1 MKKLLSVLFLLSF
14 TLAAVYAQNIQ
25 IKGTVVSGT
34 DNEPLPGVNVVV
46 KGNTSTGTITDFNG
60 TFTLSAPADAILS
73 ISYIGFKSQEIAV
86 KGHKDIKIVLQEDSE
101 TLDEVVVVGYGV
113 QKKSVVTASIAKV
126 SADDLASTAPVRM
139 DNALKGLASGVTVTS
154 SSGQPGAAAQI
165 RVRGV
170 GTIRTENG
178 AADPLYIVDGMPL
191 EGGLDYLNPN
201 DIASIEVLKDA
212 ASGAVYGARAANGVI
227 LVTTKTGK
235 IGKTKVT
242 YDFSYGWQ
250 SAWKKRDVLNASEY
264 ALMINEGAI
273 NAGIAPK
280 FSDPYSYGQGTN
292 WQDEVFNNNAPM
304 MNHQVSV
311 SGASEKVNYLF
322 SLGFYTQDG
331 IVGGNF
337 DRSNYE
343 RLTLRSNTQYTLF
356 DESKERN
363 WLNSV
368 SGASEK
374 VNYLFSLG
382 FYTQDGIVGGN
393 FDRSNYERLTLRSN
407 TQYTLFDESKERNW
421 LNSLK
426 VTSNLSYARIKST
439 NFDDNSTWG
448 TPLGS
453 VLALSPI
460 LNVYDETEEAI
471 KAQFDK
477 YGTTAEYTPVYDPRN
492 GKLFSIPGEFGE
504 MSNPIAKLSLPGD
517 KHWSHKFVANFSAE
531 LQLWDNLKFKTS
543 YGADLSFWG
552 YDGYRPL
559 YYLRSGESSTQ
570 SSAYSRKED
579 GTVWQLENVL
589 MYDKSIDKH
598 SFSVLLGQSAKKSS
612 GSYLYGSR
620 NNITNYSRP
629 YIDASTGLAANA
641 DRDAAGAPSVDATL
655 ASIFARASYNYDERY
670 MLQVTVRRDGS
681 SRFGPNNHY
690 AVFPSFSLG
699 WNLTNEKFM
708 NKRPNWL
715 TTTKIRLSWGKN
727 GNENIGNF
735 KYTVLTSPGNNAI
748 FGSSE
753 NVINGVK
760 ASGLA
765 NPDLKWEES
774 EQLDFGL
781 DFGFFNNALTF
792 TADYYKKKTNG
803 MLMEMN
809 IPFYVGEAKPIGNVG
824 KMENSGIE
832 LEAAY
837 KFRVSDWNFR
847 VSANAS
853 YLKNKLIEYG
863 NESGWENLDS
873 FQGTGD
879 ISRAENGKPFPF
891 FYGYKT
897 AGIFQ
902 NTDEVKAYKN
912 DKGELLQPTAV
923 PGDVRFVDVDGNG
936 IIDANDRTDIGKGMP
951 DWTFG
956 FNLGVSWKNFDLN
969 MMWQGTAGNDIYDA
983 TRRTDIATSNLP
995 SWMLNRWTGEGT
1007 SNRIPR
1013 FVQGDNVNWQSSD
1026 LYVYD
1031 GSYLRL
1037 KNIQLGYTLPAA
1049 LTQKVFI
1056 SSLRFYVAAENLF
1069 TFTKYHGFDPE
1080 ISSGGTSLGIDYGVY
1095 PQARVWT
1102 IGASL
1107 SF

>member
-86 KGHKDIKIVLQEDSE
+86 KGHKDIKIVLQDDSE

-363 WLNSV
+363 WLNS
-368 SGASEK
+368 
-374 VNYLFSLG
+374 
-382 FYTQDGIVGGN
+382 
-393 FDRSNYERLTLRSN
+393 
-407 TQYTLFDESKERNW
+407 
-421 LNSLK
+421 LK

-439 NFDDNSTWG
+439 SFDDNSTWG

-453 VLALSPI
+453 ALALSPI

>member
-1 MKKLLSVLFLLSF
+1 
-14 TLAAVYAQNIQ
+14 
-25 IKGTVVSGT
+25 
-34 DNEPLPGVNVVV
+34 
-46 KGNTSTGTITDFNG
+46 
-60 TFTLSAPADAILS
+60 
-73 ISYIGFKSQEIAV
+73 
-86 KGHKDIKIVLQEDSE
+86 
-101 TLDEVVVVGYGV
+101 
-113 QKKSVVTASIAKV
+113 
-126 SADDLASTAPVRM
+126 
-139 DNALKGLASGVTVTS
+139 
-154 SSGQPGAAAQI
+154 
-165 RVRGV
+165 
-170 GTIRTENG
+170 
-178 AADPLYIVDGMPL
+178 
-191 EGGLDYLNPN
+191 
-201 DIASIEVLKDA
+201 
-212 ASGAVYGARAANGVI
+212 
-227 LVTTKTGK
+227 
-235 IGKTKVT
+235 
-242 YDFSYGWQ
+242 
-250 SAWKKRDVLNASEY
+250 
-264 ALMINEGAI
+264 MINEGAI

-363 WLNSV
+363 WLNS
-368 SGASEK
+368 
-374 VNYLFSLG
+374 
-382 FYTQDGIVGGN
+382 
-393 FDRSNYERLTLRSN
+393 
-407 TQYTLFDESKERNW
+407 
-421 LNSLK
+421 LK

-439 NFDDNSTWG
+439 SFDDNSTWG

-453 VLALSPI
+453 ALALSPI

>member
-363 WLNSV
+363 WLNS
-368 SGASEK
+368 
-374 VNYLFSLG
+374 
-382 FYTQDGIVGGN
+382 
-393 FDRSNYERLTLRSN
+393 
-407 TQYTLFDESKERNW
+407 
-421 LNSLK
+421 LK

-453 VLALSPI
+453 ALALSPI

-879 ISRAENGKPFPF
+879 INRAENGKPFPF

>member
-363 WLNSV
+363 WLNS
-368 SGASEK
+368 
-374 VNYLFSLG
+374 
-382 FYTQDGIVGGN
+382 
-393 FDRSNYERLTLRSN
+393 
-407 TQYTLFDESKERNW
+407 
-421 LNSLK
+421 LK

-453 VLALSPI
+453 ALALSPI

-655 ASIFARASYNYDERY
+655 ASIFARASHNYDERY

>member
-363 WLNSV
+363 WLNS
-368 SGASEK
+368 
-374 VNYLFSLG
+374 
-382 FYTQDGIVGGN
+382 
-393 FDRSNYERLTLRSN
+393 
-407 TQYTLFDESKERNW
+407 
-421 LNSLK
+421 LK

-453 VLALSPI
+453 ALALSPI

-552 YDGYRPL
+552 YDSYRPL

-670 MLQVTVRRDGS
+670 MLQVTVRCDGS

>member
-264 ALMINEGAI
+264 ALMINESAI

-363 WLNSV
+363 WLNS
-368 SGASEK
+368 
-374 VNYLFSLG
+374 
-382 FYTQDGIVGGN
+382 
-393 FDRSNYERLTLRSN
+393 
-407 TQYTLFDESKERNW
+407 
-421 LNSLK
+421 LK

-453 VLALSPI
+453 ALALSPI

>member
-34 DNEPLPGVNVVV
+34 DNEPLPGGNVVV

-363 WLNSV
+363 WLNS
-368 SGASEK
+368 
-374 VNYLFSLG
+374 
-382 FYTQDGIVGGN
+382 
-393 FDRSNYERLTLRSN
+393 
-407 TQYTLFDESKERNW
+407 
-421 LNSLK
+421 LK

-453 VLALSPI
+453 ALALSPI

-492 GKLFSIPGEFGE
+492 GKLFSIQGEFGE

-552 YDGYRPL
+552 YDSYRPL

>member
-46 KGNTSTGTITDFNG
+46 RGNTSTGTITDFNG

-363 WLNSV
+363 WLNS
-368 SGASEK
+368 
-374 VNYLFSLG
+374 
-382 FYTQDGIVGGN
+382 
-393 FDRSNYERLTLRSN
+393 
-407 TQYTLFDESKERNW
+407 
-421 LNSLK
+421 LK

-453 VLALSPI
+453 ALALSPI

-552 YDGYRPL
+552 YDSYRPL

>member
-86 KGHKDIKIVLQEDSE
+86 KGHKDIKIVLLEDAE

-363 WLNSV
+363 WLNS
-368 SGASEK
+368 
-374 VNYLFSLG
+374 
-382 FYTQDGIVGGN
+382 
-393 FDRSNYERLTLRSN
+393 
-407 TQYTLFDESKERNW
+407 
-421 LNSLK
+421 LK

-439 NFDDNSTWG
+439 SFDDNSTWG

-453 VLALSPI
+453 ALALSPI

-873 FQGTGD
+873 FQRTGD

-902 NTDEVKAYKN
+902 NTDEVNAYKN

>member
-363 WLNSV
+363 WLNS
-368 SGASEK
+368 
-374 VNYLFSLG
+374 
-382 FYTQDGIVGGN
+382 
-393 FDRSNYERLTLRSN
+393 
-407 TQYTLFDESKERNW
+407 
-421 LNSLK
+421 LK

-453 VLALSPI
+453 ALALSPI

-1031 GSYLRL
+1031 GSYLCL

>member
-14 TLAAVYAQNIQ
+14 TLAVVYAQNIQ

-363 WLNSV
+363 WLNS
-368 SGASEK
+368 
-374 VNYLFSLG
+374 
-382 FYTQDGIVGGN
+382 
-393 FDRSNYERLTLRSN
+393 
-407 TQYTLFDESKERNW
+407 
-421 LNSLK
+421 LK

-453 VLALSPI
+453 ALALSPI

>member
-304 MNHQVSV
+304 MNHQV
-311 SGASEKVNYLF
+311 
-322 SLGFYTQDG
+322 
-331 IVGGNF
+331 
-337 DRSNYE
+337 
-343 RLTLRSNTQYTLF
+343 
-356 DESKERN
+356 
-363 WLNSV
+363 SV

-1095 PQARVWT
+1095 PQVRVWT

>member
-363 WLNSV
+363 WLNS
-368 SGASEK
+368 
-374 VNYLFSLG
+374 
-382 FYTQDGIVGGN
+382 
-393 FDRSNYERLTLRSN
+393 
-407 TQYTLFDESKERNW
+407 
-421 LNSLK
+421 LK

-453 VLALSPI
+453 ALALSPI

-552 YDGYRPL
+552 YDSYRPL

-1007 SNRIPR
+1007 SNRSPR

>member
-363 WLNSV
+363 WLNS
-368 SGASEK
+368 
-374 VNYLFSLG
+374 
-382 FYTQDGIVGGN
+382 
-393 FDRSNYERLTLRSN
+393 
-407 TQYTLFDESKERNW
+407 
-421 LNSLK
+421 LK

-453 VLALSPI
+453 ALALSPI

-995 SWMLNRWTGEGT
+995 SWMLNRWTGEGS

>member
-1 MKKLLSVLFLLSF
+1 MKNKKLLCSVCFLFAFMSVLWG
-14 TLAAVYAQNIQ
+14 QNI
-25 IKGTVVSGT
+25 T
-34 DNEPLPGVNVVV
+34 V
-46 KGNTSTGTITDFNG
+46 KGNVTSKTDGQPVIGASVVEATATANGTITDLDGN
-60 TFTLSAPADAILS
+60 FTLSVPANSTLKIT
-73 ISYIGFKSQEIAV
+73 YIGYKPVTVKSAT
-86 KGHKDIKIVLQEDSE
+86 IVNVLLEED
-101 TLDEVVVVGYGV
+101 TQMVDEVVVTGYTTQRKADLTGAV
-113 QKKSVVTASIAKV
+113 SVVKVDEIQKQGENNPVKALQGRVPGMNITADGNPSG
-126 SADDLASTAPVRM
+126 SATVR
-139 DNALKGLASGVTVTS
+139 
-154 SSGQPGAAAQI
+154 I
-165 RVRGV
+165 RGI
-170 GTIRTENG
+170 GTLNNN
-178 AADPLYIVDGMPL
+178 DPLYIIDGVPTKAGMH
-191 EGGLDYLNPN
+191 ELNGN
-201 DIASIEVLKDA
+201 DIESIQVLKDA
-212 ASGAVYGARAANGVI
+212 ASASIYGSRAANGVI
-227 LVTTKTGK
+227 IITTKQGK
-235 IGKTKVT
+235 RGQIKVNFDASVSASM
-242 YDFSYGWQ
+242 YQ
-250 SAWKKRDVLNASEY
+250 SKMDVLNTEQYGRAMWQAYVNDGENPNGN
-264 ALMINEGAI
+264 ALGYNYNWGY
-273 NAGIAPK
+273 NANGNPVL
-280 FSDPYSYGQGTN
+280 YGMSLSKYLDSKNTMPVADTD
-292 WQDEVFNNNAPM
+292 WFDEITRTGVIQQYNL
-304 MNHQVSV
+304 SV
-311 SGASEKVNYLF
+311 SNGSEKGSSFF
-322 SLGFYTQDG
+322 SLGYYKNLGVIKDTDFDRFSARMNSDYKLIDDILTIGQHFTLNRTSEVQAPGGIIETALDIPSAIPVYASDG
-331 IVGGNF
+331 SWGGPVGGWP
-337 DRSNYE
+337 DRRNPRAVLEYNKDNRYTYWRMFGDAYVNLTPFKGFNLRSTFGLDYANKQARYFTYPYQEGTQTNNGKSAVEAKQEHWTKWMWNAIATYQLEVGKHRGDVMVGMELNREDDSHFSGYKEDFSILTPDYMWPDAGSGTAQAYGAGEGYSLVSFFGKMNYSYADKYLLS
-343 RLTLRSNTQYTLF
+343 LTL
-356 DESKERN
+356 
-363 WLNSV
+363 
-368 SGASEK
+368 
-374 VNYLFSLG
+374 
-382 FYTQDGIVGGN
+382 
-393 FDRSNYERLTLRSN
+393 
-407 TQYTLFDESKERNW
+407 
-421 LNSLK
+421 
-426 VTSNLSYARIKST
+426 
-439 NFDDNSTWG
+439 
-448 TPLGS
+448 
-453 VLALSPI
+453 
-460 LNVYDETEEAI
+460 
-471 KAQFDK
+471 
-477 YGTTAEYTPVYDPRN
+477 
-492 GKLFSIPGEFGE
+492 
-504 MSNPIAKLSLPGD
+504 
-517 KHWSHKFVANFSAE
+517 
-531 LQLWDNLKFKTS
+531 
-543 YGADLSFWG
+543 
-552 YDGYRPL
+552 
-559 YYLRSGESSTQ
+559 
-570 SSAYSRKED
+570 
-579 GTVWQLENVL
+579 
-589 MYDKSIDKH
+589 
-598 SFSVLLGQSAKKSS
+598 
-612 GSYLYGSR
+612 
-620 NNITNYSRP
+620 
-629 YIDASTGLAANA
+629 
-641 DRDAAGAPSVDATL
+641 
-655 ASIFARASYNYDERY
+655 
-670 MLQVTVRRDGS
+670 RRDGS

>member
-1 MKKLLSVLFLLSF
+1 
-14 TLAAVYAQNIQ
+14 
-25 IKGTVVSGT
+25 
-34 DNEPLPGVNVVV
+34 
-46 KGNTSTGTITDFNG
+46 
-60 TFTLSAPADAILS
+60 
-73 ISYIGFKSQEIAV
+73 
-86 KGHKDIKIVLQEDSE
+86 
-101 TLDEVVVVGYGV
+101 
-113 QKKSVVTASIAKV
+113 
-126 SADDLASTAPVRM
+126 
-139 DNALKGLASGVTVTS
+139 
-154 SSGQPGAAAQI
+154 
-165 RVRGV
+165 
-170 GTIRTENG
+170 
-178 AADPLYIVDGMPL
+178 
-191 EGGLDYLNPN
+191 
-201 DIASIEVLKDA
+201 
-212 ASGAVYGARAANGVI
+212 
-227 LVTTKTGK
+227 
-235 IGKTKVT
+235 
-242 YDFSYGWQ
+242 
-250 SAWKKRDVLNASEY
+250 
-264 ALMINEGAI
+264 
-273 NAGIAPK
+273 
-280 FSDPYSYGQGTN
+280 
-292 WQDEVFNNNAPM
+292 M
-304 MNHQVSV
+304 MNHQV
-311 SGASEKVNYLF
+311 
-322 SLGFYTQDG
+322 
-331 IVGGNF
+331 
-337 DRSNYE
+337 
-343 RLTLRSNTQYTLF
+343 
-356 DESKERN
+356 
-363 WLNSV
+363 SV

-453 VLALSPI
+453 ALALSPI

>member
-363 WLNSV
+363 WLNS
-368 SGASEK
+368 
-374 VNYLFSLG
+374 
-382 FYTQDGIVGGN
+382 
-393 FDRSNYERLTLRSN
+393 
-407 TQYTLFDESKERNW
+407 
-421 LNSLK
+421 LK

-439 NFDDNSTWG
+439 SFDDNSTWG

-453 VLALSPI
+453 ALALSPI

-1080 ISSGGTSLGIDYGVY
+1080 ISSGRTSLGIDYGVY

>member
-322 SLGFYTQDG
+322 SL
-331 IVGGNF
+331 
-337 DRSNYE
+337 S
-343 RLTLRSNTQYTLF
+343 
-356 DESKERN
+356 
-363 WLNSV
+363 
-368 SGASEK
+368 
-374 VNYLFSLG
+374 

-453 VLALSPI
+453 ALALSPI

-923 PGDVRFVDVDGNG
+923 SGDVRFVDVDGNG

>member
-1 MKKLLSVLFLLSF
+1 M
-14 TLAAVYAQNIQ
+14 
-25 IKGTVVSGT
+25 G
-34 DNEPLPGVNVVV
+34 
-46 KGNTSTGTITDFNG
+46 
-60 TFTLSAPADAILS
+60 S
-73 ISYIGFKSQEIAV
+73 ISADSSPL
-86 KGHKDIKIVLQEDSE
+86 IVIDGYPVPEGLS
-101 TLDEVVVVGYGV
+101 TLDM
-113 QKKSVVTASIAKV
+113 A
-126 SADDLASTAPVRM
+126 
-139 DNALKGLASGVTVTS
+139 
-154 SSGQPGAAAQI
+154 
-165 RVRGV
+165 
-170 GTIRTENG
+170 
-178 AADPLYIVDGMPL
+178 
-191 EGGLDYLNPN
+191 

-363 WLNSV
+363 WLNS
-368 SGASEK
+368 
-374 VNYLFSLG
+374 
-382 FYTQDGIVGGN
+382 
-393 FDRSNYERLTLRSN
+393 
-407 TQYTLFDESKERNW
+407 
-421 LNSLK
+421 LK

-453 VLALSPI
+453 ALALSPI

-781 DFGFFNNALTF
+781 DFGFFNNALSF

>member
-178 AADPLYIVDGMPL
+178 AADPLYIVDGRPL

-363 WLNSV
+363 WLNS
-368 SGASEK
+368 
-374 VNYLFSLG
+374 
-382 FYTQDGIVGGN
+382 
-393 FDRSNYERLTLRSN
+393 
-407 TQYTLFDESKERNW
+407 
-421 LNSLK
+421 LK

-453 VLALSPI
+453 ALALSPI

>member
-363 WLNSV
+363 WLNS
-368 SGASEK
+368 
-374 VNYLFSLG
+374 
-382 FYTQDGIVGGN
+382 
-393 FDRSNYERLTLRSN
+393 
-407 TQYTLFDESKERNW
+407 
-421 LNSLK
+421 LK
-426 VTSNLSYARIKST
+426 VTSNLSDARIKST

-453 VLALSPI
+453 ALALSPI

-552 YDGYRPL
+552 YDSYRPL

>member
-363 WLNSV
+363 WLNS
-368 SGASEK
+368 
-374 VNYLFSLG
+374 
-382 FYTQDGIVGGN
+382 
-393 FDRSNYERLTLRSN
+393 
-407 TQYTLFDESKERNW
+407 
-421 LNSLK
+421 LK

-453 VLALSPI
+453 ALALSPI

-803 MLMEMN
+803 MLMVMN

>member
-304 MNHQVSV
+304 MNHQV
-311 SGASEKVNYLF
+311 
-322 SLGFYTQDG
+322 
-331 IVGGNF
+331 
-337 DRSNYE
+337 
-343 RLTLRSNTQYTLF
+343 
-356 DESKERN
+356 
-363 WLNSV
+363 SV

-897 AGIFQ
+897 TGIFQ

-923 PGDVRFVDVDGNG
+923 PGDVRFVDLDGNG

>member
-1 MKKLLSVLFLLSF
+1 MFASFGCEHKKSIVNLNLVKLMKKLLSVLFLLSF

-363 WLNSV
+363 WLNS
-368 SGASEK
+368 
-374 VNYLFSLG
+374 
-382 FYTQDGIVGGN
+382 
-393 FDRSNYERLTLRSN
+393 
-407 TQYTLFDESKERNW
+407 
-421 LNSLK
+421 LK

-453 VLALSPI
+453 ALALSPI

-552 YDGYRPL
+552 YDSYRPL

-748 FGSSE
+748 FGLSE

>member
-363 WLNSV
+363 WLNS
-368 SGASEK
+368 
-374 VNYLFSLG
+374 
-382 FYTQDGIVGGN
+382 
-393 FDRSNYERLTLRSN
+393 
-407 TQYTLFDESKERNW
+407 
-421 LNSLK
+421 LK

-453 VLALSPI
+453 ALALSPI

-477 YGTTAEYTPVYDPRN
+477 YGTTAEYTPVYDPLN

>member
-1 MKKLLSVLFLLSF
+1 M
-14 TLAAVYAQNIQ
+14 
-25 IKGTVVSGT
+25 
-34 DNEPLPGVNVVV
+34 
-46 KGNTSTGTITDFNG
+46 
-60 TFTLSAPADAILS
+60 
-73 ISYIGFKSQEIAV
+73 
-86 KGHKDIKIVLQEDSE
+86 
-101 TLDEVVVVGYGV
+101 
-113 QKKSVVTASIAKV
+113 
-126 SADDLASTAPVRM
+126 
-139 DNALKGLASGVTVTS
+139 
-154 SSGQPGAAAQI
+154 
-165 RVRGV
+165 
-170 GTIRTENG
+170 
-178 AADPLYIVDGMPL
+178 
-191 EGGLDYLNPN
+191 
-201 DIASIEVLKDA
+201 KDA

-363 WLNSV
+363 WLNS
-368 SGASEK
+368 
-374 VNYLFSLG
+374 
-382 FYTQDGIVGGN
+382 
-393 FDRSNYERLTLRSN
+393 
-407 TQYTLFDESKERNW
+407 
-421 LNSLK
+421 LK

-453 VLALSPI
+453 ALALSPI

-715 TTTKIRLSWGKN
+715 TTTKIRISWGKN

>member
-363 WLNSV
+363 WLNS
-368 SGASEK
+368 
-374 VNYLFSLG
+374 
-382 FYTQDGIVGGN
+382 
-393 FDRSNYERLTLRSN
+393 
-407 TQYTLFDESKERNW
+407 
-421 LNSLK
+421 LK

-453 VLALSPI
+453 ALALSPI

-531 LQLWDNLKFKTS
+531 LQLWDNLKFKAS

-781 DFGFFNNALTF
+781 DLGFFNNALTF

-923 PGDVRFVDVDGNG
+923 SGDVRFVDVDGNG

>member
-363 WLNSV
+363 WLNS
-368 SGASEK
+368 
-374 VNYLFSLG
+374 
-382 FYTQDGIVGGN
+382 
-393 FDRSNYERLTLRSN
+393 
-407 TQYTLFDESKERNW
+407 
-421 LNSLK
+421 LK

-453 VLALSPI
+453 ALALSPI

-552 YDGYRPL
+552 YDSYRPL

-765 NPDLKWEES
+765 NP
-774 EQLDFGL
+774 
-781 DFGFFNNALTF
+781 
-792 TADYYKKKTNG
+792 
-803 MLMEMN
+803 
-809 IPFYVGEAKPIGNVG
+809 
-824 KMENSGIE
+824 
-832 LEAAY
+832 
-837 KFRVSDWNFR
+837 
-847 VSANAS
+847 
-853 YLKNKLIEYG
+853 
-863 NESGWENLDS
+863 
-873 FQGTGD
+873 
-879 ISRAENGKPFPF
+879 
-891 FYGYKT
+891 
-897 AGIFQ
+897 
-902 NTDEVKAYKN
+902 
-912 DKGELLQPTAV
+912 ELL
-923 PGDVRFVDVDGNG
+923 R
-936 IIDANDRTDIGKGMP
+936 
-951 DWTFG
+951 
-956 FNLGVSWKNFDLN
+956 
-969 MMWQGTAGNDIYDA
+969 
-983 TRRTDIATSNLP
+983 
-995 SWMLNRWTGEGT
+995 
-1007 SNRIPR
+1007 
-1013 FVQGDNVNWQSSD
+1013 
-1026 LYVYD
+1026 
-1031 GSYLRL
+1031 
-1037 KNIQLGYTLPAA
+1037 
-1049 LTQKVFI
+1049 
-1056 SSLRFYVAAENLF
+1056 
-1069 TFTKYHGFDPE
+1069 
-1080 ISSGGTSLGIDYGVY
+1080 SGLC
-1095 PQARVWT
+1095 
-1102 IGASL
+1102 
-1107 SF
+1107 

>member
-363 WLNSV
+363 WLNS
-368 SGASEK
+368 
-374 VNYLFSLG
+374 
-382 FYTQDGIVGGN
+382 
-393 FDRSNYERLTLRSN
+393 
-407 TQYTLFDESKERNW
+407 
-421 LNSLK
+421 LK

-453 VLALSPI
+453 ALALSPI

-1056 SSLRFYVAAENLF
+1056 SSLREPVYFHQISRLRPRNLF
-1069 TFTKYHGFDPE
+1069 RRNFTWH
-1080 ISSGGTSLGIDYGVY
+1080 
-1095 PQARVWT
+1095 
-1102 IGASL
+1102 
-1107 SF
+1107 

>member
-1 MKKLLSVLFLLSF
+1 MIWPPQPRYVW
-14 TLAAVYAQNIQ
+14 T
-25 IKGTVVSGT
+25 
-34 DNEPLPGVNVVV
+34 
-46 KGNTSTGTITDFNG
+46 
-60 TFTLSAPADAILS
+60 
-73 ISYIGFKSQEIAV
+73 
-86 KGHKDIKIVLQEDSE
+86 
-101 TLDEVVVVGYGV
+101 
-113 QKKSVVTASIAKV
+113 
-126 SADDLASTAPVRM
+126 M
-139 DNALKGLASGVTVTS
+139 KGLASGVTVTS

-363 WLNSV
+363 WLNS
-368 SGASEK
+368 
-374 VNYLFSLG
+374 
-382 FYTQDGIVGGN
+382 
-393 FDRSNYERLTLRSN
+393 
-407 TQYTLFDESKERNW
+407 
-421 LNSLK
+421 LK

-453 VLALSPI
+453 ALALSPI

>member
-363 WLNSV
+363 WLNS
-368 SGASEK
+368 
-374 VNYLFSLG
+374 
-382 FYTQDGIVGGN
+382 
-393 FDRSNYERLTLRSN
+393 
-407 TQYTLFDESKERNW
+407 
-421 LNSLK
+421 LK

-453 VLALSPI
+453 ALALSPI

-477 YGTTAEYTPVYDPRN
+477 YGTTAEYTPVYDPRT

-552 YDGYRPL
+552 YDSYRPL

>member
-1 MKKLLSVLFLLSF
+1 MFASFGCEHKKSIVNLNLVKLMKKLLSVLFLLSF

-363 WLNSV
+363 WLNS
-368 SGASEK
+368 
-374 VNYLFSLG
+374 
-382 FYTQDGIVGGN
+382 
-393 FDRSNYERLTLRSN
+393 
-407 TQYTLFDESKERNW
+407 
-421 LNSLK
+421 LK

-453 VLALSPI
+453 ALALSPI

-969 MMWQGTAGNDIYDA
+969 MMWQGTAGNDIYD
-983 TRRTDIATSNLP
+983 
-995 SWMLNRWTGEGT
+995 GT
-1007 SNRIPR
+1007 SAYET
-1013 FVQGDNVNWQSSD
+1013 G
-1026 LYVYD
+1026 
-1031 GSYLRL
+1031 
-1037 KNIQLGYTLPAA
+1037 
-1049 LTQKVFI
+1049 
-1056 SSLRFYVAAENLF
+1056 
-1069 TFTKYHGFDPE
+1069 
-1080 ISSGGTSLGIDYGVY
+1080 
-1095 PQARVWT
+1095 
-1102 IGASL
+1102 
-1107 SF
+1107 

>member
-363 WLNSV
+363 WLNS
-368 SGASEK
+368 
-374 VNYLFSLG
+374 
-382 FYTQDGIVGGN
+382 
-393 FDRSNYERLTLRSN
+393 
-407 TQYTLFDESKERNW
+407 
-421 LNSLK
+421 LK

-453 VLALSPI
+453 ALALSPI

-1080 ISSGGTSLGIDYGVY
+1080 ISSGGTSLGIDFGVY

>member
-1 MKKLLSVLFLLSF
+1 MLPQIDVLIAYFFSRFDVFMNNIIYQAIYHLALCLHRSVANRKTSIVNLNLVKLMKKLLSVLFLLSF

-363 WLNSV
+363 WLNS
-368 SGASEK
+368 
-374 VNYLFSLG
+374 
-382 FYTQDGIVGGN
+382 
-393 FDRSNYERLTLRSN
+393 
-407 TQYTLFDESKERNW
+407 
-421 LNSLK
+421 LK

-439 NFDDNSTWG
+439 SFDDNSTWG

-453 VLALSPI
+453 ALALSPI

>member
-363 WLNSV
+363 WLNS
-368 SGASEK
+368 
-374 VNYLFSLG
+374 
-382 FYTQDGIVGGN
+382 
-393 FDRSNYERLTLRSN
+393 
-407 TQYTLFDESKERNW
+407 
-421 LNSLK
+421 LK

-453 VLALSPI
+453 ALALSPI

-748 FGSSE
+748 FVSSE